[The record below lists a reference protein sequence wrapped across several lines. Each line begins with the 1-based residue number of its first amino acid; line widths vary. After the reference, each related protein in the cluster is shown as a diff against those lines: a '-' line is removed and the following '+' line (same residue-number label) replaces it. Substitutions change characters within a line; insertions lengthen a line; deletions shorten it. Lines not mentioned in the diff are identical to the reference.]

1 MVDLIDAIYLNKY
14 LAGFVTLTDVQM
26 KNANVY
32 LDENVNDDDTTSLME
47 FILSVIA
54 DLPVQP
60 E

>member
-1 MVDLIDAIYLNKY
+1 MIDAIYLNKY